1 MIMMYCGIAERRGR
15 VHGCAC
21 AVGLASAVQGAC
33 IGCAFVCCACWPQGW
48 GAAGC
53 RCGCCHYAW
62 VAMGVCSAVADF
74 WRSLGRPGG
83 VLCLGVGALAYGPGG
98 LHTRGSW
105 LELGRRLAGRLRI
118 PTQLGGD
125 GHLGGR
131 GGAMLLQQPDVEH
144 RTPRALSPLICD
156 LRTAGRLAD
165 RCGNT

>member
-1 MIMMYCGIAERRGR
+1 MYCGIAERRGR

-33 IGCAFVCCACWPQGW
+33 IGCAFVCCWPQGW

-53 RCGCCHYAW
+53 RCGCCHCAW

-83 VLCLGVGALAYGPGG
+83 VLCLGVGALAYAYGPAPGG
-98 LHTRGSW
+98 LQ
-105 LELGRRLAGRLRI
+105 LAGAWGCWRLRI

-125 GHLGGR
+125 GHLVGCGGDL
-131 GGAMLLQQPDVEH
+131 LLQQPAVEY
-144 RTPRALSPLICD
+144 RTPRALSSLICD
-156 LRTAGRLAD
+156 LRTVGRLVD
-165 RCGNT
+165 RCENT